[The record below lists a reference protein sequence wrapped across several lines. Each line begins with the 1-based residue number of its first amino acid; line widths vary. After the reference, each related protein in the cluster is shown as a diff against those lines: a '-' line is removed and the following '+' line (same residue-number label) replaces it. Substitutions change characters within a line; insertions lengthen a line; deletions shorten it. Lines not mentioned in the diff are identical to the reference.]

1 MLDIL
6 LKIKKIY
13 KIKVANKWSSW
24 WKIKILIFKVK
35 FLIILNM
42 EFMLKK
48 LNFKYKPKTLKLKN
62 YKSQKEIK
70 FN

>member
-1 MLDIL
+1 
-6 LKIKKIY
+6 
-13 KIKVANKWSSW
+13 
-24 WKIKILIFKVK
+24 
-35 FLIILNM
+35 M